1 MEVEE
6 ISMFQAMRN
15 EDNSENFYEH
25 YVNPQW
31 VRMLDILQMNVSYVR
46 CSGAELHTADGRTI
60 LDFNSGYCVHNV
72 GHNHP
77 RVIAALKDELD
88 KSGPAMLQSH
98 VAELAGKL
106 AERLC
111 KLAGGRLTKAFFAS
125 SGSEGVEAAIK
136 FARAHTG
143 RPGILC
149 ASGGFHGLTCGALSL
164 MSNAFWK
171 EGFGSLLPNIEFIP
185 YGDTEELERKL
196 ATKAFAAFML
206 EPVQGEG
213 GVLVPSREYL
223 SNVQA
228 LCRRYNTL
236 FVLDEVQTGLYRTGS
251 FLAAHHFAVEP
262 DMVVLAKA
270 LSGGLVPCSAVL
282 MSDAICNSVYSSL
295 KRALIHTSTFGE
307 NSLAMRVGL
316 ATLDILE
323 NEKLGQR
330 ATIAGEKLRRA
341 LVERLAKYEMISE
354 IRGLGLLNAIEFK
367 APRSLKLRIPFETF
381 AKIHPAIFGQIVV
394 MRMFRDHGILNQVC
408 GNEFMVLKISPPLMI
423 NDEQLDRFV
432 FAIEQVVDAMHTSSS
447 FWTEALGIAQRVVG
461 SI

>member
-1 MEVEE
+1 
-6 ISMFQAMRN
+6 
-15 EDNSENFYEH
+15 
-25 YVNPQW
+25 
-31 VRMLDILQMNVSYVR
+31 
-46 CSGAELHTADGRTI
+46 
-60 LDFNSGYCVHNV
+60 
-72 GHNHP
+72 
-77 RVIAALKDELD
+77 
-88 KSGPAMLQSH
+88 
-98 VAELAGKL
+98 
-106 AERLC
+106 
-111 KLAGGRLTKAFFAS
+111 
-125 SGSEGVEAAIK
+125 
-136 FARAHTG
+136 
-143 RPGILC
+143 
-149 ASGGFHGLTCGALSL
+149 

-171 EGFGSLLPNIEFIP
+171 EGFGSLLPNIGFIP
-185 YGDTEELERKL
+185 YGDTDELERKL
-196 ATKAFAAFML
+196 ATKSFAAFVL

-236 FVLDEVQTGLYRTGS
+236 FVLDEVQTGLYRTGP

-307 NSLAMRVGL
+307 NSLAMRAGL
-316 ATLDILE
+316 TTLDILE
-323 NEKLGQR
+323 DERLGQR
-330 ATIAGEKLRRA
+330 ATIAGENLRRA
-341 LVERLAKYEMISE
+341 LIERLAKYEMISE

-408 GNEFMVLKISPPLMI
+408 GNEFMVLKSSPPLMI

-432 FAIEQVVDAMHTSSS
+432 LAIEQVVDAMHTSSS